1 MTDVVP
7 VGADD
12 SPTARCAIE
21 AAAEIVEMSDGTLHN
36 LSACEPKVLGPGSP
50 PCEFENLNN
59 EDGID
64 ALLQV
69 LSFIT
74 ESQGIPPALHAMTGD
89 PADAP
94 IKKADEL
101 GADLVVVG
109 HRGMKGVHRVLG
121 SVPSTVAHGVNC
133 SVIVVDTT
141 E

>member
-1 MTDVVP
+1 MFDVVL

-12 SPTARCAIE
+12 SPTARRAIE
-21 AAAEIVEMSDGTLHN
+21 AAAEIVAMSGGTLHN
-36 LSACEPKVLGPGSP
+36 LSAYEPKALSEGFLPS
-50 PCEFENLNN
+50 EFKNLNK
-59 EDGID
+59 EGEID

-74 ESQGIPPALHAMTGD
+74 KSKGINPVLHAMTGD
-89 PADAP
+89 PADAL

-109 HRGMKGVHRVLG
+109 NRGMKGVRRVLG
-121 SVPSTVAHGVNC
+121 SVPNKVAHGVNC